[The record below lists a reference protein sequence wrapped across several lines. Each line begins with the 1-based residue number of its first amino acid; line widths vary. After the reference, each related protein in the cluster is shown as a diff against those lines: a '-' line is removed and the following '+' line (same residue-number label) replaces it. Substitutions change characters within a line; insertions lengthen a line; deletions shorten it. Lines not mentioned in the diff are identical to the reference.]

1 MNRSRKP
8 TGLVSGPLRLL
19 LSLLIWSFANRD
31 TSLAQSDPAVVN
43 APTFHYDS
51 QRTGWNSNE
60 TVLTPA
66 NVASPQF
73 GALWNS
79 PPLDSVVLGGRTY
92 PPHLYATPLYVDAV
106 LITGGAYAGGQFSAV
121 FAATTNNYV
130 YAINAFD
137 SPGPPAVP
145 AGTILWSQS
154 LGTPTNSGLDGG
166 VAVGI
171 LGTPIIDLSAT
182 PPRLYVA
189 ADAITDTPRAWKVFA
204 LDLGSGNILPGWP
217 LTINNATLVS
227 INQNSPAT
235 FQSTSAMSQRGALN
249 LSPDGTLLYVPF
261 GAYGDGGVGWMV
273 SVDTTTPS
281 LASAFAYALD
291 ANTMQLLWSST
302 PSQLNVGGKYNHAT
316 IARAVVFVGTDRIQA
331 FGIATS
337 TPKFAREPGGY
348 SADRFLL
355 GR

>member
-154 LGTPTNSGLDGG
+154 LGTPTNSGLDWYSRH
-166 VAVGI
+166 AHYRSECHA
-171 LGTPIIDLSAT
+171 TPIICGRRRYHGHAASLEGVRSGPRKWKHSA
-182 PPRLYVA
+182 
-189 ADAITDTPRAWKVFA
+189 
-204 LDLGSGNILPGWP
+204 G
-217 LTINNATLVS
+217 
-227 INQNSPAT
+227 
-235 FQSTSAMSQRGALN
+235 
-249 LSPDGTLLYVPF
+249 
-261 GAYGDGGVGWMV
+261 
-273 SVDTTTPS
+273 
-281 LASAFAYALD
+281 LASYH
-291 ANTMQLLWSST
+291 Q
-302 PSQLNVGGKYNHAT
+302 QRHAC
-316 IARAVVFVGTDRIQA
+316 VNQ
-331 FGIATS
+331 S
-337 TPKFAREPGGY
+337 K
-348 SADRFLL
+348 
-355 GR
+355 